1 MEDSDIQKM
10 GDMFNETLYKKVPE
24 NKPIIMA
31 IGVGGGGGNAVNH
44 MYLQGIKDVRFVLVN
59 TDLPALRNSPVPEKV
74 LIGSGLGAGAK
85 PEVAQEAAEQDIDK
99 IEAIFT
105 PETKMVFVTAGMGGG
120 TGTGAGPVVARV
132 ARERGLLTI
141 GIVTIPF
148 LFEGKKKIL
157 KALDGADEMAKYVDA
172 LLVINNERLAEI
184 YGDLD
189 FINAFGKADDTLTV
203 AARSISEIITSDG
216 YMNLD
221 LNDVDTTLR
230 DSGAAIISTGYGEGE
245 DRLQM
250 AIHNALHS
258 PLLGNHDVFRSKKLM
273 LNLCYSRKAK
283 KPFQMHEINAFTEF
297 TKSIPNVELI
307 WGMSFDDEL
316 EDKIKLTVLAAGFDV
331 TIRES
336 ENFDFDTTKDSS
348 GDSGWTW
355 KPKKDIPKSNDSEET
370 KIKDYYGDNPGDR
383 YNRYAILTPEQFD
396 DEEIIDLLE
405 NTPGAVRSRADY
417 EKFKIQSDAAPGV
430 SPDKKG
436 EATPSSKG
444 GMYIGGF

>member
-10 GDMFNETLYKKVPE
+10 GDMFTDSFSDKLPEKKS
-24 NKPIIMA
+24 IIMA

-44 MYLQGIKDVRFVLVN
+44 MFRQGIKDVRFVLVN
-59 TDLPALRNSPVPEKV
+59 TDRAALHNSPVPEKV
-74 LIGSGLGAGAK
+74 LIGSGLGAGAI
-85 PEVAQEAAEQDIDK
+85 PEVAQEAAETDIDK
-99 IEAIFT
+99 IESLFT
-105 PETKMVFVTAGMGGG
+105 PETQMVFVTAGMGGG

-148 LFEGKKKIL
+148 LFEGEKKIL

-221 LNDVDTTLR
+221 FKDVNSTLR

-258 PLLGNHDVFRSKKLM
+258 PLLGNHDVFRSKKL
-273 LNLCYSRKAK
+273 LFNLCFSRKAK
-283 KPFQMHEINAFTEF
+283 NPFRTHEINAFTEF
-297 TKSIPNVELI
+297 TKSIPGVDLI

-316 EDKIKLTVLAAGFDV
+316 EDKVKLTVLAAGFDV

-336 ENFDFDTTKDSS
+336 ENFGTKTDDN
-348 GDSGWTW
+348 GVW
-355 KPKKDIPKSNDSEET
+355 KYDPNRNKDNKTKSEKKPEER
-370 KIKDYYGDNPGDR
+370 IKDNYGDNASER
-383 YNRYAILTPEQFD
+383 YNKYVILTPEQFD

-405 NTPGAVRSRADY
+405 NTPAAVRSREDY
-417 EKFKIQSDAAPGV
+417 EKFKTQTEAAPGV
-430 SPDKKG
+430 SPDKKS
-436 EATPSSKG
+436 EATRSSKG